1 MLLELL
7 KRDLRLHYDALLL
20 PFLFALV
27 MAGLYPFN
35 PELPIFGPA
44 LGFVFAA
51 FLPLIL
57 HLREDH
63 AGTLGELAGLPVSRR
78 QLIQAR
84 FLEGI
89 LLPALLLIVSNLL
102 IAGIT
107 RTWPGLP
114 QGELMLVLG
123 WALFWCF
130 AFFLPFAL
138 RWDGKGLISAF
149 GLLMALGTGIALT
162 QFLPEWMHLAF
173 WKGLVNTVQF
183 FGNHLSLHILLLLSL
198 FALSFELSTR
208 AFAARGL

>member
-27 MAGLYPFN
+27 MAGLHPFN
-35 PELPIFGPA
+35 PELPIFGPV

-130 AFFLPFAL
+130 EFFLPFTL
-138 RWDGKGLISAF
+138 RWDGKGLVSAF
-149 GLLMALGTGIALT
+149 GLLFALGTGISLT
-162 QFLPEWMHLAF
+162 QFLPTGMHAAF
-173 WKGLVNTVQF
+173 WNGLANTLQF
-183 FGNHLSLHILLLLSL
+183 FGNHPSLHILLLLSL

-208 AFAARGL
+208 AFAARDL

>member
-35 PELPIFGPA
+35 PELPIFGPV

-51 FLPLIL
+51 FLPVIL

-63 AGTLGELAGLPVSRR
+63 TGTLGELAGLPVSRR

-89 LLPALLLIVSNLL
+89 LLPALLLMASNLL

-107 RTWPGLP
+107 RTATPLP
-114 QGELMLVLG
+114 KLELMLPLG

-173 WKGLVNTVQF
+173 WKGLRSAFLF
-183 FGNHLSLHILLLLSL
+183 FGNHPSLHIALLLGL
-198 FALSFELSTR
+198 FTLSFELSTR
-208 AFAARGL
+208 ALAARDL

>member
-20 PFLFALV
+20 PFLFAIV

-35 PELPIFGPA
+35 PELPIFGPV

-63 AGTLGELAGLPVSRR
+63 AGTLGELAALPVSRS
-78 QLIQAR
+78 QLVQAR

-89 LLPALLLIVSNLL
+89 LLPALLLIVSNLV

-107 RTWPGLP
+107 RAWPGLP
-114 QGELMLVLG
+114 KGELVLFLG

-130 AFFLPFAL
+130 AFFLPFTL

-149 GLLMALGTGIALT
+149 GLLMALGTGISLT
-162 QFLPEWMHLAF
+162 QFLPPQTHFAF
-173 WKGLVNTVQF
+173 WKVVGGMVLF
-183 FGNHLSLHILLLLSL
+183 LGNHPPLHTLLLLSL

-208 AFAARGL
+208 ALAARDL

>member
-20 PFLFALV
+20 PFLFALI

-63 AGTLGELAGLPVSRR
+63 ADTLGQLAGLPVSRR
-78 QLIQAR
+78 QLVQAR
-84 FLEGI
+84 FLEGL
-89 LLPALLLIVSNLL
+89 LLPALLLIVSNLI

-107 RTWPGLP
+107 RTAPALP
-114 QGELMLVLG
+114 KLEMILFLG

-130 AFFLPFAL
+130 AFFLPFTL

-162 QFLPEWMHLAF
+162 QFLPPRMHLGFWRAF
-173 WKGLVNTVQF
+173 MNTAQF
-183 FGNHLSLHILLLLSL
+183 LGNHLSLHILLLLGL
-198 FALSFELSTR
+198 FTLSFELSTR
-208 AFAARGL
+208 ALAARDL

>member
-27 MAGLYPFN
+27 MAGLHPFN
-35 PELPIFGPA
+35 PKLPIFGPV
-44 LGFVFAA
+44 LGFVLAA

-130 AFFLPFAL
+130 AFFLPFTL
-138 RWDGKGLISAF
+138 RWDGKGLLSAF

-208 AFAARGL
+208 AFAARDL

>member
-27 MAGLYPFN
+27 MAGLHPFN
-35 PELPIFGPA
+35 PELPIIGPV
-44 LGFVFAA
+44 LGFVVAA
-51 FLPLIL
+51 FLPLVL

-78 QLIQAR
+78 TLVQVR
-84 FLEGI
+84 FLEGF
-89 LLPALLLIVSNLL
+89 LLPALLLLFSNLV

-107 RTWPGLP
+107 RTPPALP
-114 QGELMLVLG
+114 KMELMLPLG

-149 GLLMALGTGIALT
+149 GLLFALGIGISLT
-162 QFLPEWMHLAF
+162 RFLSAGMQMAF
-173 WKGLVNTVQF
+173 AKGLVSTFEF
-183 FGNHLSLHILLLLSL
+183 FGNHPSLHTVLLLGL
-198 FALSFELSTR
+198 FTLSFELSTR
-208 AFAARGL
+208 AFAARDL